1 MTRLERLLLLLVLAL
16 VAADIAGILALGVRI
31 DGPAY
36 GGIALLVAALLAGAV
51 FYRTVRPAPPLAAM
65 LAGCAFLCAF
75 SAAGAM
81 LNYLLL
87 PVTGP
92 RIDVMLA
99 AFDRALG
106 FSWPAAAAWAAD
118 HRLASAILLLAYGT
132 MLPQVAL
139 LLLVLA
145 RRPENQR
152 ALGFCLA
159 IALGALFCIAIWT
172 LRPSFGAFSV
182 YGLDPAVAARFHPA
196 LGPGYA
202 RDLATLLAQGPS
214 FISPGAVKGL
224 IGFPSYHAVMALIV
238 TRFAWNLHGLRW
250 PVLALNLLVLVSAP
264 VEGGHHLVDVL
275 AAFPVAW
282 AALALARRVAAHP
295 RTQDLADEIQPANAA
310 LPAA

>member
-1 MTRLERLLLLLVLAL
+1 VTRLERLLLLLVLAL
-16 VAADIAGILALGVRI
+16 MAADIAGVLALGVGI

-36 GGIALLVAALLAGAV
+36 GRVALLVAALLAGAI
-51 FYRTVRPAPPLAAM
+51 FYRIVRPAPPLAAM

-87 PVTGP
+87 PVAGP

-99 AFDRALG
+99 GWDRALG
-106 FSWPAAAAWAAD
+106 FSWPMAAAWAAD
-118 HRLASAILLLAYGT
+118 HRLAAAILLLAYGT

-145 RRPENQR
+145 RRPQNQR
-152 ALGFCLA
+152 AHIFCLA
-159 IALGALFCIAIWT
+159 IALGALFCVAIWT

-182 YGLDPAVAARFHPA
+182 YVLDPAVASRFHPA
-196 LGPGYA
+196 LGPDYA
-202 RDLATLLAQGPS
+202 RALTALLAQGPS
-214 FISPGAVKGL
+214 FLSPGEMKGL
-224 IGFPSYHAVMALIV
+224 IGFPSYHVVMALIV
-238 TRFAWNLHGLRW
+238 TRFAWPLRALRW
-250 PVLALNLLVLVSAP
+250 PVLVLNLLVVISAP

-282 AALALARRVAAHP
+282 AALALARRAAAP
-295 RTQDLADEIQPANAA
+295 SRTQDLAGGIRPADAA